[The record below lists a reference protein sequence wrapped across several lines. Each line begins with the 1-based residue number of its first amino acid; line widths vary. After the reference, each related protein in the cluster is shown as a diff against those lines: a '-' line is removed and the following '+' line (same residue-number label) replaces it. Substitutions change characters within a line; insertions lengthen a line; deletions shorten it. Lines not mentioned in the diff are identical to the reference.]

1 MKRNLLLCSAAAL
14 FAWGCGDG
22 GTTPPVATTV
32 GVTPGNVTLDAVG
45 ATRVVRATVTDQ
57 KGNPMQN
64 AGVNWSSSSPSVTV
78 AGAGGDSAVVTGAAN
93 GSATITATA
102 GSASGTSNVAVA
114 QVATTLQKA
123 GGDGQTGPA
132 GTALATPLQVAVRD
146 RMGAPVAGVTVTI
159 MVVGGG
165 TLPSATAV
173 SGANGIAAMTWT
185 LGTAAGTA
193 QQVQATSG
201 NATPAVFTATAVAGP
216 PTQATVEA
224 GNNQTAARGT
234 TVAVAPRVL
243 VRDAFGNPVAG
254 VSVQFTVS
262 SGGGSRTGATQT
274 TDAAGGA
281 SVGSW
286 TLGAASGTNT
296 LTATFPGT
304 ALPPVVFTAT
314 AGVLGTLTISAGPN
328 QAAMAGTAVPV
339 VPTVVVRDP
348 SGNPIPGLTVTFAAA
363 GGGSVLNA
371 TTTTS
376 SSGVA
381 SAGRWTL
388 GPVAALNTLTA
399 TVPGITAAPVVF
411 RGAGCQGGGAG
422 YTLTVCFT
430 TTMTAS
436 QRGVF
441 QTAAARWGT
450 VITADL
456 PGSTAEIP
464 AGDCGD
470 DSPALDMTIDDLVIF
485 AAIEPIDGPGQ
496 VLGAAGPCYI
506 RDGGTELPIL
516 GLMFFDVAD
525 VAQLEASGSLAS
537 VILHEMGH
545 VLGIGTMWNYFG
557 LLQNP
562 SSDAVVRDTWYSG
575 TEGLAGFNAIGG
587 ATYSGLKVPVENTGG
602 QGTANGHWR
611 ESLLGSEL
619 MTGYLGGGSNPMS
632 QLTVRSLA
640 DLGYTVNAAAADAFS
655 VTLSLRAGGGPERG
669 SIRMHNDIYRGPL
682 RTIDRQG
689 RVTRIRN

>member
-1 MKRNLLLCSAAAL
+1 VKRNLLLCSAAAL
-14 FAWGCGDG
+14 FAWGCSD
-22 GTTPPVATTV
+22 GTTPPVPTTV
-32 GVTPGNVTLDAVG
+32 GVTPGNITLDAVG
-45 ATRVVRATVTDQ
+45 ATRVVRAAVTDE
-57 KGNPMQN
+57 KGNPMEN
-64 AGVNWSSSSPSVTV
+64 AGLSWSSSSPAVTV

-93 GSATITATA
+93 GPATITATA
-102 GSASGTSNVAVA
+102 GSASGTSTVTVA

-123 GGDGQTGPA
+123 GGDTQTGPA

-146 RMGAPVAGVTVTI
+146 RLGAPVAGVTVTFA
-159 MVVGGG
+159 VVGGG

-173 SGANGIAAMTWT
+173 SGANGVATVVWT
-185 LGTAAGTA
+185 LGTTAGTA

-201 NATPAVFTATAVAGP
+201 NAAPAVFTATAVAGP
-216 PTQATVEA
+216 ATQATVEA
-224 GNNQTAARGT
+224 GNNQTAVRGG

-243 VRDAFGNPVAG
+243 VRDAFGNPVSG
-254 VSVQFTVS
+254 VSVQFTVT
-262 SGGGSRTGATQT
+262 SGGGSHTGPTQT

-314 AGVLGTLTISAGPN
+314 AAVAGTLTISAGRN

-339 VPTVVVRDP
+339 VPTVLVRDP
-348 SGNPIPGLTVTFAAA
+348 SGNPLPGLSVTFAAA

-371 TTTTS
+371 TTTTNA
-376 SSGVA
+376 SGVA
-381 SAGRWTL
+381 SAGGWTL

-399 TVPGITAAPVVF
+399 TVPAITAAPVVF

-422 YTLTVCFT
+422 YTMTVCFT
-430 TTMTAS
+430 TTMTQA
-436 QRGVF
+436 QRDVF
-441 QTAAARWGT
+441 QTAATRWGT

-456 PGSTAEIP
+456 PSASANIP
-464 AGDCGD
+464 ANECGD
-470 DSPALDMTIDDLVIF
+470 DSPTLNMNIDDLVIF
-485 AAIEPIDGPGQ
+485 AAIEPIDGPGA

-506 RDGGTELPIL
+506 RDDATELPIL
-516 GLMFFDVAD
+516 GLMYFDVAD
-525 VAQLEASGSLAS
+525 VAQLEASGGFGS

-557 LLQNP
+557 LLQNA

-575 TEGLAGFNAIGG
+575 LEGLAGFNAIGG

-611 ESLLGSEL
+611 ESLLGREL
-619 MTGYLGGGSNPMS
+619 MTGYLNSGSNPMS

-640 DLGYTVNAAAADAFS
+640 DMGYTVNAAAADAFS
-655 VTLSLRAGGGPERG
+655 VTLTLRAGGSTERG
-669 SIRMHNDIYRGPL
+669 SIRMHNDIHRGPL
-682 RTIDRQG
+682 RAINRQG